1 MKFINSYSKKFVS
14 DKNYDDMIHV
24 SEEIHRKILNK
35 SCLGND
41 MMGWFDINNDTKLI
55 KEHSER
61 ISSSSDVVFV
71 IGIGGSYLGA
81 RASIEFLNSKYKD
94 KVYFLGFMLDPEY
107 INNVF
112 NKCED
117 KDIHVIVISKSGNT
131 IEIKATLQIVIE
143 YMKKKYKNNLKDKFT
158 AITGNSGFLNSF
170 AKENNWEILNIPKNI
185 GGRYS
190 VLTNVG
196 LLPISIAGG
205 DIDKILR
212 GALKFREEFLNFDI
226 KFYEYAILRN
236 LFYKSNLYIELFCSF
251 SSRMTYFIEWIKQL
265 FGESEGKE
273 DKGIFPSS
281 LMFSTDLH
289 SLGQFIQ
296 EGNKIIFETI
306 FTCKKNQCDV
316 SLDNKTE
323 PILNFNSFNDIN
335 EKILQSVVIAHN
347 EGNTPVN
354 LLEIDEYSEEE
365 LGSLIFYFEVSC
377 WISSLF
383 LDVNPSNQPGV
394 QKYKENLSKMN

>member
-1 MKFINSYSKKFVS
+1 MKFIHSYSKRFVS
-14 DKNYDDMIHV
+14 DKNYDDMIHK
-24 SEEIHRKILNK
+24 SEKIHEKILSK
-35 SCLGND
+35 SCLGCD
-41 MMGWFDINNDTKLI
+41 MMGWFDINDDTKLI

-61 ISSSSDVVFV
+61 ISSSSDVIFV

-94 KVYFLGFMLDPEY
+94 KLYFLGFMLDPEY
-107 INNVF
+107 LNNIF
-112 NKCED
+112 HKCED
-117 KDIHVIVISKSGNT
+117 KNIHVIVISKSGNT

-143 YMKKKYKNNLKDKFT
+143 YMKKKYKNNLSDKFT
-158 AITGNSGFLNSF
+158 VITGFSGFLNSF
-170 AKENNWEILNIPKNI
+170 AKENNWKILHIPENV

-205 DIDKILR
+205 NIDKLLR
-212 GALKFREEFLNFDI
+212 GALNFKEKFLNFDI

-273 DKGIFPSS
+273 NKGIFPSS
-281 LMFSTDLH
+281 LTFSTDLH

-296 EGNKIIFETI
+296 EGNKILFETI
-306 FTCKKNQCDV
+306 FKCKDNQGDIN
-316 SLDNKTE
+316 LDNKSE
-323 PILNFNSFNDIN
+323 PILKFNSLNDIN
-335 EKILQSVVIAHN
+335 EKILKSIIIAHN

-354 LLEIDEYSEEE
+354 LIEFDKYSEEE
-365 LGSLIFYFEVSC
+365 LGALIFFFETSC

-383 LDVNPSNQPGV
+383 LNVNPSNQPGV
-394 QKYKENLSKMN
+394 QKYKENLSKIN